1 MDGWPLVLSS
11 IHVPFMEPR
20 AAGVDVSDVVIMLF
34 LDLSHFL
41 GDSHS
46 SGERSF

>member
-34 LDLSHFL
+34 LDLSQSVAL
-41 GDSHS
+41 AKKRIGDS
-46 SGERSF
+46 E

>member
-34 LDLSHFL
+34 LDLSLFL
-41 GDSHS
+41 GDTYVACS
-46 SGERSF
+46 R